1 MYGKIIR
8 IAEVTDVQLDMDG
21 YEVVT
26 DGDAD
31 IHVMISNGQSCC
43 ECWGYFTSEDDLT
56 QFIGAELR
64 EVNLVDTALDVR
76 RIKEVDDYL
85 KEDDIQFVNFETNK
99 GMFQLA
105 VYNMHNGYYGHNIVV
120 RVGNKTLCDS
130 SL

>member
-8 IAEVTDVQLDMDG
+8 IAEVTDVQLRMDG

-26 DGDAD
+26 DNGTNVR
-31 IHVMISNGQSCC
+31 VMSSDGQSCC
-43 ECWGYFTSEDDLT
+43 ESWGYFTSEDDLT

>member
-8 IAEVTDVQLDMDG
+8 IAEVTDVQLGMDG
-21 YEVVT
+21 YEAVT

-43 ECWGYFTSEDDLT
+43 ESWGYFTSEDDLT

-99 GMFQLA
+99 GTFQLA
-105 VYNMHNGYYGHNIVV
+105 VYNRHNGYYGHNIVV